1 MLKWHRILCVTA
13 LLGSPQVTAAQHQS
27 VSAVRAGLPG
37 YLLADAEQKPAP
49 APKTTPAPAAITT
62 PQANAKSATQVSLT
76 VERHRLENGLRIVL
90 NPDRTIP
97 TVAVAVYYDV
107 GSRNE
112 ERGRSGFAHL
122 FEHMMFQGSQNVAKG
137 EHFQLVMNRGG
148 SVNGTTS
155 EDRTNYFETLPSNE
169 LALGLWL
176 EADRMRSLAVT
187 QENFE
192 NQRQT
197 VMEERRQSYDNR
209 PYMQSMLRIN
219 DLAFG
224 DYFPYSHSTIGD
236 MQDLQAAPL
245 SAVKEFFDTYY
256 APNNA
261 VLSIAGDF
269 EPQAALA
276 LIKQHFG
283 AIPGAKVP
291 PFTTPDPAPQ
301 TSERKDSMLDP
312 LAELPAFHIAYHIPT
327 DRSPDH
333 YPLELLASV
342 LGDGESA
349 RLYQKLVKDKEIL
362 QEIDVNTDGRRGPD
376 LFSFWGICAQGHA
389 PEEART
395 LIFNELSTIA
405 QKGISRAEL
414 DKAKNRMRA
423 NFVFGLEN
431 NLQRASRL
439 AEFET
444 FYGDATLLL
453 NEIERYSA
461 VKLEDVQRV
470 ASLYFA
476 PTNRTVLDVVPAKAA
491 AAQAAAAASKKPAAT
506 AAPAK
511 PAAAPAA
518 PAKSTPAAAAPAKPA
533 GAASAPAQTV
543 APAAPAASSAPPT
556 PPAKP
561 APAAPAT
568 PVKKEAAQ

>member
-1 MLKWHRILCVTA
+1 
-13 LLGSPQVTAAQHQS
+13 
-27 VSAVRAGLPG
+27 
-37 YLLADAEQKPAP
+37 
-49 APKTTPAPAAITT
+49 
-62 PQANAKSATQVSLT
+62 
-76 VERHRLENGLRIVL
+76 
-90 NPDRTIP
+90 
-97 TVAVAVYYDV
+97 
-107 GSRNE
+107 
-112 ERGRSGFAHL
+112 
-122 FEHMMFQGSQNVAKG
+122 
-137 EHFQLVMNRGG
+137 
-148 SVNGTTS
+148 
-155 EDRTNYFETLPSNE
+155 
-169 LALGLWL
+169 
-176 EADRMRSLAVT
+176 
-187 QENFE
+187 
-192 NQRQT
+192 
-197 VMEERRQSYDNR
+197 
-209 PYMQSMLRIN
+209 
-219 DLAFG
+219 
-224 DYFPYSHSTIGD
+224 
-236 MQDLQAAPL
+236 
-245 SAVKEFFDTYY
+245 
-256 APNNA
+256 
-261 VLSIAGDF
+261 
-269 EPQAALA
+269 
-276 LIKQHFG
+276 
-283 AIPGAKVP
+283 
-291 PFTTPDPAPQ
+291 
-301 TSERKDSMLDP
+301 MLDP

-453 NEIERYSA
+453 NEIDRYSA